1 MKNTMRKQM
10 LEKRKKM
17 KKEAVFR
24 KSNAIQDKFLKSG
37 YFRSAKSMLV
47 YMPINNEVLT
57 EKIINKALEL
67 GKMVALPVVEGD
79 VLVLSELKSINKVKK
94 GKFSV
99 LEPETRR
106 IISPKKI
113 DTVVMPGIAFDE
125 DGNRIG
131 YGKGYYD
138 KLLAGIGAKK
148 IALAFDFQIAKKIL
162 KEHNDIPMDVIITE
176 KRTGERT

>member
-24 KSNAIQDKFLKSG
+24 KSNAIQYKFLKSG

-125 DGNRIG
+125 DGNRVG

-138 KLLAGIGAKK
+138 YAMESTVSEIGGGGSQSIEAGSEEVILNINITYKLA
-148 IALAFDFQIAKKIL
+148 D
-162 KEHNDIPMDVIITE
+162 
-176 KRTGERT
+176 

>member
-1 MKNTMRKQM
+1 MKNTLRKKM

-17 KKEAVFR
+17 KKEAVLR
-24 KSNAIQDKFLKSG
+24 KSNAIQDKFLKSE
-37 YFRSAKSMLV
+37 YFRSAKSMLA
-47 YMPINNEVLT
+47 YMPINNEVCT

-67 GKMVALPVVEGD
+67 GKMVVLPVVEGD

-99 LEPETRR
+99 LEPETRK

-138 KLLAGIGAKK
+138 RLLAEMKSKK
-148 IALAFDFQIAKKIL
+148 IALAYDFQITKKIL
-162 KEHNDIPMDVIITE
+162 KEHNDIPMDIIMTE
-176 KRTGERT
+176 KRTGVQ